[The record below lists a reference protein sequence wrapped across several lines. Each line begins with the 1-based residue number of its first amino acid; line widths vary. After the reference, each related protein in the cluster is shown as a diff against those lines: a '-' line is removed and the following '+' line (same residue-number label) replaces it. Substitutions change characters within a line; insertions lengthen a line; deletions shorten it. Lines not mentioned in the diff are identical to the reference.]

1 MHIKFRIFNEHAHLD
16 SVLGQVESQKC
27 GVLFVKFEFRLY
39 VRKLFSPFG
48 YILGSSRYLILQRL
62 PAC

>member
-27 GVLFVKFEFRLY
+27 AVLFVKFEFRLY
-39 VRKLFSPFG
+39 VRKLFFPLWLHFG
-48 YILGSSRYLILQRL
+48 VV
-62 PAC
+62 